1 MTNKEFT
8 KDDYFRA
15 CCVRANSIEPT
26 RIDPTARQA
35 SKFRRKMGS
44 AYKNRVRK
52 EMEK

>member
-26 RIDPTARQA
+26 RIDPTARRHL
-35 SKFRRKMGS
+35 SFVEKWEVLIKIESERR
-44 AYKNRVRK
+44 
-52 EMEK
+52 